1 MSFMWDKLYTP
12 IFLFN
17 LLLLDK
23 YILTILNGFL
33 DGKGFKG
40 DYFEFN
46 VHAMLPSQQC
56 TSTRQDT
63 NNLEMVIS
71 LRPIKSGYFS

>member
-1 MSFMWDKLYTP
+1 MWDKLYTP

-40 DYFEFN
+40 DYFEYFATQIPLKY
-46 VHAMLPSQQC
+46 HPA
-56 TSTRQDT
+56 
-63 NNLEMVIS
+63 IS
-71 LRPIKSGYFS
+71 VA